1 MRNTNLGFWL
11 ILFVSNCL
19 VIFYDV
25 NGLQV
30 PFVARKRHTFN
41 RFVLDLESR
50 NVSVQRVLLNII
62 NEDSPLPMAVDV
74 ETNTLAYVDS
84 LSKNENDRVYLMSM
98 HAVDVL
104 QSTRFLQRQKY
115 MDDERVTSLAVDW
128 INKNIYLSIEAEI
141 QQSSGRI
148 EVCKFDS
155 WLRGKE
161 RTKTSDDCTVILH
174 RELDSLDSLV
184 VDSIDGYMYWLNRIH
199 KRIERA
205 WMNGKHL
212 DRHPFHETT
221 SKNSNSLVTSLT
233 LDAQQRLLFYVRMVL
248 EDTEIIVCELYNRT
262 SCRPLA
268 ENVRAIHLEVFQN
281 FLFWT
286 SISSNNEMR
295 FCEIENCSNTITT
308 LSNSNSFETFRFA
321 VQSIQPNRTNPN
333 PCKLQNGGCS
343 HFCLQ
348 IPGYPWF
355 SCACPVGVRLLDDE
369 KTCNPK
375 GVKKILLIG
384 ATSGLLYLSLDT
396 EEFIPKPVHSS
407 TSKIVKTTRQ
417 AVAVDFDVE
426 RNYVYWIDREAQ
438 KFCRSYWSENK
449 IEYLSVPSSKVADA
463 IVIAFDSIG
472 QNLFWLDSINGR
484 IEVVGLHLMERPY
497 RQTIISHNLI
507 NPRAL
512 IVDSRNGWIYFSNFA
527 NETQIERSWLDGTHR
542 EVLIR
547 LSGPNWITSIVV
559 DSENDQIYWV
569 DIEMSTLMVAQ
580 LSDGRNPRVL
590 MENLRRP
597 HSITKMGD
605 KIYVSSLIE
614 QSLTVVRVSSRLR
627 PVESAEIH
635 NEILDLATY
644 RQMGIRAIDLQSSKL
659 VHSDDCGNENGGCE
673 QICLSLPDKQKHRC
687 LCDFSYELQFDN
699 RSCVKPPTF
708 FVYSTAET
716 THDLFRLPSRPTSSV
731 GQNLNIPNVT
741 SAPIALAFNP
751 ATNELVF
758 AVDCSSA
765 HNGRLVR
772 AFTNGTSSSVFHQD
786 RSIRSLRGLAVDW
799 KTGNVY
805 WSNGYLNRIEVLR
818 NDGHVRKTLSWIQI
832 EPYQLVVDS
841 ALSIYLFVD
850 CYGGSNCS
858 IRKCPFI
865 GNANGG
871 EKLVELDHHVLS
883 FTLDPLTSQLIWFD
897 KYTIWSFDLRRHA
910 QKRQMLSTL
919 GYNSEQIK
927 ILSSFN
933 GQIYFFNQT
942 DRSISQLRS
951 TIEVLHHDVATNLTA
966 LLMAHSVVDF
976 TPSTSLMRCQARAQ
990 KSGCVCL
997 LRKETQHSPDYD
1009 CVCSDHE
1016 EFDFLAEKC
1025 IGPTRFLLM
1034 AAKDRFLRF
1043 RIDQKPRTSD
1053 LVFDKTPFSVLPI
1066 ENVGHPLA
1074 VTFDSGST
1082 NRYIYWID
1090 AFDRDGTD
1098 VKRASDQIS
1107 TPQLTEHLEL
1117 SLTTECVQFFDLVI
1131 DSIGRQ
1137 LFASCS
1143 KAYNEPAAWVYVWKV
1158 GSDDRLIFIGH
1169 VVDGSRKSSIT
1180 GITAFPS
1187 PRRLAIFNRLKTFFY
1202 TDENPFNELPSIVRC
1217 KLDGQHCN
1225 VVVTQGLHYH
1235 ITKLTSDLAAHRL
1248 IYTGANGVWSRSVF
1262 GDDDVRQ
1269 HLEYE
1274 QFISSNNDLSKTDS
1288 FSGFAQVSNIAVI
1301 DDQTVLL
1308 TATTT
1313 SQYDEMVFVLPTNN
1327 ATIYRLSNLRQAQ
1340 WAKAAS
1346 EHFKHLASAII
1357 VGTSAAIGDSIA
1369 ATERHGR
1376 TETLPCTNAPCA
1388 GICVGNRDQRT
1399 QKRDFECLCTV
1410 GFSAAVN
1417 DSNQCHSNIRCEEWE
1432 FQCLN
1437 GRECVHFAQKCNGI
1451 NDCQDGSDESPLR
1464 CKLYEHVNKPDYM
1477 KVKELV
1483 PKKYAIRKWVCDD
1496 RRNSISRHQLCNGQI
1511 DCADGSDE
1519 SHCRCS
1525 NPSTQF
1531 DCEAFSTF
1539 VVKTEKAVDSGCIL
1553 RSSLCNGRLQCP
1565 NGADELTEVCGHR
1578 LHDSINF
1585 VNSNAED
1592 SRAHQLLSENMNL
1605 LITVALIVLGMLLL
1619 ILCCTFCVS
1628 MRRSKSH
1635 NANRRH
1641 GSHTYSDRSLVEVVA
1656 LRPLIS
1662 NADYPVYA
1670 TATLPTTHSRY
1681 VSSPTLHNSVHTPT
1695 QHYNTLPW
1703 PRDGVHAPSELMEVP
1718 HFSSYAIGAGEALAT
1733 APASI
1738 ITSSG
1743 GTSWFLPA
1751 PTSGTHFYVP
1761 PNSIASLSTYGV
1773 VKPTGIRY
1781 AEVVA
1786 AQSAHHARNAPTRNS
1801 ESSSTSS
1808 SVLEERSRRSRRRH
1822 RKRRQAHPPTPAS
1835 TVKSQTKDPPPYEL

>member
-1 MRNTNLGFWL
+1 MRNTNSKFWL
-11 ILFVSNCL
+11 CLFLNYL
-19 VIFYDV
+19 IYAD
-25 NGLQV
+25 GLQV
-30 PFVARKRHTFN
+30 PFVARKRHTLN
-41 RFVLDLESR
+41 RFVLDLDSR

-62 NEDSPLPMAVDV
+62 NENSFLSMAVDV
-74 ETNTLAYVDS
+74 ETDTLAYVDS
-84 LSKNENDRVYLMSM
+84 LSKNGNDRVHLMSM
-98 HAVDVL
+98 NAVDVL
-104 QSTRFLQRQKY
+104 QSTHFLQRQTY

-128 INKNIYLSIEAEI
+128 INKNIYLSIEAET

-155 WLRGKE
+155 WLKGKD
-161 RTKTSDDCTVILH
+161 RTKTSDDCTVVLH

-184 VDSIDGYMYWLNRIH
+184 VDSTNGYMYWLNRIH

-221 SKNSNSLVTSLT
+221 SKNTNSLITSLT
-233 LDAQQRLLFYVRMVL
+233 LDAQQRLLFYVRTIL
-248 EDTEIIVCELYNRT
+248 ENTEIIVCELYNRT
-262 SCRPLA
+262 SCRSLA
-268 ENVRAIHLEVFQN
+268 ENVRAFHLDVFQKY
-281 FLFWT
+281 LFWT
-286 SISSNNEMR
+286 SILTSNEMQ
-295 FCEIENCSNTITT
+295 FCEISDCPNTIST
-308 LSNSNSFETFRFA
+308 LSNSNSFETFRFTDP
-321 VQSIQPNRTNPN
+321 SIQPNRTNPN
-333 PCKLQNGGCS
+333 PCNVQNGGCS

-355 SCACPVGVRLLDDE
+355 SCACPVGVRLLNDE

-375 GVKKILLIG
+375 GMKRILFIA
-384 ATSGLLYLSLDT
+384 ATNGLLYLSLDT
-396 EEFIPKPVHSS
+396 DEFIPKPVHLS
-407 TSKIVKTTRQ
+407 TTKIGKTSRQ
-417 AVAVDFDVE
+417 VVAVDFDVE
-426 RNYVYWIDREAQ
+426 SNYVYWIDREAQ
-438 KFCRSYWSENK
+438 NFCRSYWNENK
-449 IEYLSVPSSKVADA
+449 IEYLPIPSSKVADA
-463 IVIAFDSIG
+463 TVIAIDSIG
-472 QNLFWLDSINGR
+472 QNFFWLDSLNGR
-484 IEVVGLHLMERPY
+484 IEVVSLHALERPY

-507 NPRAL
+507 SARAL
-512 IVDSRNGWIYFSNFA
+512 TVDSRNGWIYFSNFA
-527 NETQIERSWLDGTHR
+527 NGTQIERSWLDGTHR

-547 LSGPNWITSIVV
+547 VSGPNWITSIVV
-559 DSENDQIYWV
+559 ENDQIYWV
-569 DIEMSTLMVAQ
+569 DIEMSMLMVAQ
-580 LSDGRNPRVL
+580 LSDARNPRVL
-590 MENLRRP
+590 MENLRSP

-614 QSLTVVRVSSRLR
+614 QSLTIVRVSNRLR
-627 PVESAEIH
+627 PVESVEIR
-635 NEILDLATY
+635 NEILDSTAY
-644 RQMGIRAIDLQSSKL
+644 GQMGIRAVDLQSSKS
-659 VHSDDCGNENGGCE
+659 VHSDGCGNGNGGCE
-673 QICLSLPDKQKHRC
+673 QICLSSPDNQKHRC
-687 LCDFSYELQFDN
+687 LCDFGYELQSNN
-699 RSCVKPPTF
+699 RSCVRPSTF
-708 FVYSTAET
+708 FVYSTAEST
-716 THDLFRLPSRPTSSV
+716 YDLFRLPSRPTSSV

-741 SAPIALAFNP
+741 FAPIALAFNP

-758 AVDCSSA
+758 AVDSLST

-772 AFTNGTSSSVFHQD
+772 AFTNGTSSIVFHQD

-805 WSNGYLNRIEVLR
+805 WSNGHLKRIEVLR

-832 EPYQLVVDS
+832 EPHQLVVDS

-858 IRKCPFI
+858 IRKCPLS
-865 GNANGG
+865 GDANGG
-871 EKLVELDHHVLS
+871 EKLAELDHQLHS

-897 KYTIWSFDLRRHA
+897 KYKIWSLDLRRHV
-910 QKRQMLSTL
+910 QKRQLISTF
-919 GYNSEQIK
+919 GYNFEQIK

-951 TIEVLHHDVATNLTA
+951 TIKVLHRNVATNMTA
-966 LLMAHSVVDF
+966 LVMAYSLVD
-976 TPSTSLMRCQARAQ
+976 STASISLIRCQARAQ
-990 KSGCVCL
+990 KSGCLCL
-997 LRKETQHSPDYD
+997 LRNVTQHSPDYE

-1016 EFDFLAEKC
+1016 EFDFLTEKC
-1025 IGPTRFLLM
+1025 IAPPRFLLM

-1107 TPQLTEHLEL
+1107 TFQLTEHLEL
-1117 SLTTECVQFFDLVI
+1117 SLATECVQFFDLVI
-1131 DSIGRQ
+1131 DAIGRQ

-1143 KAYNEPAAWVYVWKV
+1143 KAHNEPAAWVYVWKV
-1158 GSDDRLIFIGH
+1158 GSDDRLDFIGH

-1217 KLDGQHCN
+1217 KLDGRHCN
-1225 VVVTQGLHYH
+1225 VVVNQGLHYH
-1235 ITKLTSDLAAHRL
+1235 TTKLTSDLTAHRL

-1262 GDDDVRQ
+1262 DDSDVRK
-1269 HLEYE
+1269 HLEYAE
-1274 QFISSNNDLSKTDS
+1274 VVLSNDERSKTDL
-1288 FSGFAQVSNIAVI
+1288 FSDFAQISNIAVI

-1313 SQYDEMVFVLPTNN
+1313 SRYDEMVFVLPTNN
-1327 ATIYRLSNLRQAQ
+1327 ATVYRLSNLRQAQ
-1340 WAKAAS
+1340 WAKVAN
-1346 EHFKHLASAII
+1346 EQFKHLASAII

-1369 ATERHGR
+1369 ATERRGR

-1399 QKRDFECLCTV
+1399 EKRDFECLCTI

-1417 DSNQCHSNIRCEEWE
+1417 NSNQCHSNVRCEEWE

-1437 GRECVHFAQKCNGI
+1437 GRECVHFAQKCNRI
-1451 NDCQDGSDESPLR
+1451 NDCTDGSDESPLR
-1464 CKLYEHVNKPDYM
+1464 CKLHTHVNKQTYDYI

-1483 PKKYAIRKWVCDD
+1483 PKEDKFKKWVCDD
-1496 RRNSISRHQLCNGQI
+1496 RRNSISRHHLCNGQI
-1511 DCADGSDE
+1511 DCLDGSDE
-1519 SHCRCS
+1519 AHCRCS
-1525 NPSTQF
+1525 NPTTQF
-1531 DCEAFSTF
+1531 DCDAFSMY
-1539 VVKTEKAVDSGCIL
+1539 VVKSDRAVDSRCIL
-1553 RSSLCNGRLQCP
+1553 RSLLCNGRSQCS
-1565 NGADELTEVCGHR
+1565 NGADELPEVCGHR
-1578 LHDSINF
+1578 LDDAINT

-1592 SRAHQLLSENMNL
+1592 SHAHQLLSENMNL
-1605 LITVALIVLGMLLL
+1605 LITVALIVLGILLL

-1628 MRRSKSH
+1628 MRRSKAH

-1670 TATLPTTHSRY
+1670 TATLPTTHSHY
-1681 VSSPTLHNSVHTPT
+1681 VPSPAQQNSVYSST

-1703 PRDGVHAPSELMEVP
+1703 SRSGVHVTSELVELP
-1718 HFSSYAIGAGEALAT
+1718 HFSTYAIGAGEALAT
-1733 APASI
+1733 APASV

-1781 AEVVA
+1781 ADVVA
-1786 AQSAHHARNAPTRNS
+1786 AQSAHHARNGPTRNP